1 MGSLGLFLQCAV
13 SLLFSLVMDRLVQR
27 FGTRAV
33 YLASV
38 VAFPVAAGTMCL
50 SRSVAVVTASAAL
63 TGFTFSA
70 LQILPYT
77 LASLYHR
84 EKQVLGTRY
93 SVLGTRPAAG
103 WSGAE
108 GRRGSPGPGR
118 PQPLASPW
126 TGEEARVAQGRRRG
140 LRKEAVD

>member
-84 EKQVLGTRY
+84 EKQVLT
-93 SVLGTRPAAG
+93 LAAG
-103 WSGAE
+103 WGGGGGQPEEPGQCPAGELESE
-108 GRRGSPGPGR
+108 EKSFFDWRGS
-118 PQPLASPW
+118 
-126 TGEEARVAQGRRRG
+126 RVALGQRRG
-140 LRKEAVD
+140 LHGRRV

>member
-1 MGSLGLFLQCAV
+1 MGSLGLFLQCAI

-38 VAFPVAAGTMCL
+38 MAFPLAAGATCL
-50 SRSVAVVTASAAL
+50 SHSVVVVTASAAL

-84 EKQVLGTRY
+84 EKQVLQWPGTGVGAAEPVRMRCP
-93 SVLGTRPAAG
+93 TRD
-103 WSGAE
+103 
-108 GRRGSPGPGR
+108 
-118 PQPLASPW
+118 
-126 TGEEARVAQGRRRG
+126 VRRG
-140 LRKEAVD
+140 LAFSDRRGQPGSEAPAAEEEV

>member
-1 MGSLGLFLQCAV
+1 MPKAPNPLLPPDCVGLLPHLALSDHLSPPHPGVRMGSLGLFLQCTI
-13 SLLFSLVMDRLVQR
+13 SLVFSLVMDRLVQR

-38 VAFPVAAGTMCL
+38 VAFPVAAGATCL

-84 EKQVLGTRY
+84 EKQVFMLALG
-93 SVLGTRPAAG
+93 
-103 WSGAE
+103 
-108 GRRGSPGPGR
+108 
-118 PQPLASPW
+118 Q
-126 TGEEARVAQGRRRG
+126 
-140 LRKEAVD
+140 

>member
-1 MGSLGLFLQCAV
+1 MGSLGLFLQCTI

-27 FGTRAV
+27 FGTRTV

-38 VAFPVAAGTMCL
+38 VAFPVAAGAMCL

-84 EKQVLGTRY
+84 EKQVLLGHHWAGKLGLGWWERKT
-93 SVLGTRPAAG
+93 VLA
-103 WSGAE
+103 
-108 GRRGSPGPGR
+108 PGCRDGC
-118 PQPLASPW
+118 L
-126 TGEEARVAQGRRRG
+126 
-140 LRKEAVD
+140 

>member
-1 MGSLGLFLQCAV
+1 MGSLGLFLQCAI

-38 VAFPVAAGTMCL
+38 VAFPVAAGATCL

-63 TGFTFSA
+63 TGFTFST

-84 EKQVLGTRY
+84 EKQVLSPDAT
-93 SVLGTRPAAG
+93 LDAG
-103 WSGAE
+103 GWGGGVRQEKPEKAVCH
-108 GRRGSPGPGR
+108 RRGSLWGPGG
-118 PQPLASPW
+118 W
-126 TGEEARVAQGRRRG
+126 GRR
-140 LRKEAVD
+140 V